1 MRDHLI
7 LLPGWG
13 LGSAPLE
20 PLRDALHEREPHL
33 NVLIEPLPSLDDA
46 ADWLDELDDNLPRD
60 SWLAGWSLGGMLAG
74 ELAARRGDDC
84 RGLLTLASNPCFR
97 VREDWPN
104 AMPAKP
110 SRTSSRL
117 SCSNRT
123 LTRKRFT
130 LLVSQG
136 ARDPRTLARQL
147 RVALPAGREALVAGL
162 QLLGQLDTRAALENF
177 RGPQLH
183 LFAEADALVPLAAA
197 EALLGGCRTSRS
209 RPWRPVTAC
218 RWNARTRWPA
228 QS

>member
-104 AMPAKP
+104 AMPAETFEDFFEAFLLEP
-110 SRTSSRL
+110 H
-117 SCSNRT
+117 

-136 ARDPRTLARQL
+136 AR
-147 RVALPAGREALVAGL
+147 
-162 QLLGQLDTRAALENF
+162 
-177 RGPQLH
+177 
-183 LFAEADALVPLAAA
+183 
-197 EALLGGCRTSRS
+197 
-209 RPWRPVTAC
+209 
-218 RWNARTRWPA
+218 
-228 QS
+228 

>member
-104 AMPAKP
+104 AMPAETFEDFFEAFLLEP
-110 SRTSSRL
+110 H
-117 SCSNRT
+117 

-147 RVALPAGREALVAGL
+147 QVALPQLERE
-162 QLLGQLDTRAALENF
+162 
-177 RGPQLH
+177 
-183 LFAEADALVPLAAA
+183 ALVPLAAA
-197 EALLGGCRTSRS
+197 EALLEWLPDVEVSTLAASHGLPLECPDEVAGAILRFLREGDD
-209 RPWRPVTAC
+209 A
-218 RWNARTRWPA
+218 
-228 QS
+228 

>member
-104 AMPAKP
+104 AMPAETFEDFFEAFLLEP
-110 SRTSSRL
+110 H
-117 SCSNRT
+117 

-147 RVALPAGREALVAGL
+147 QVALPQLEREALVAGL
-162 QLLGQLDTRAALENF
+162 QLLGQLDLS
-177 RGPQLH
+177 LIH
-183 LFAEADALVPLAAA
+183 I
-197 EALLGGCRTSRS
+197 
-209 RPWRPVTAC
+209 
-218 RWNARTRWPA
+218 
-228 QS
+228 